1 MLRLHIENTLDE
13 ENKMKICKLSDI
25 ARFTTG
31 KLNSNAATMK
41 GRYPFFTCAPKPL
54 TIDTY
59 AYDTKAVILA
69 GNNAEGNFH
78 IQYYEGKF
86 NAYQRTYIIETN
98 DETIV
103 DIRYLYY
110 ALKICLLHFKQI
122 SQGTATKFLTAKILN
137 AFELP
142 IPRIEEQQKIAFLLA
157 EIDEKIKTNEIINN
171 NLVGKTFNFTKLNN
185 KYIVA
190 ATNKIEKMTP
200 NTFPTLF
207 GFFLFFCILNS
218 P

>member
-1 MLRLHIENTLDE
+1 
-13 ENKMKICKLSDI
+13 MKICKLSDI

-171 NLVGKTFNFTKLNN
+171 NL
-185 KYIVA
+185 A
-190 ATNKIEKMTP
+190 A
-200 NTFPTLF
+200 
-207 GFFLFFCILNS
+207 
-218 P
+218 

>member
-1 MLRLHIENTLDE
+1 MDE

-41 GRYPFFTCAPKPL
+41 GRYPFFTCSPKPL

-171 NLVGKTFNFTKLNN
+171 NL
-185 KYIVA
+185 A
-190 ATNKIEKMTP
+190 A
-200 NTFPTLF
+200 
-207 GFFLFFCILNS
+207 
-218 P
+218 